1 MEAGKNTAIIA
12 YDGSAAARQA
22 VVATTKLLGSCNA
35 LVVTVWEAG
44 LAYLTPTAPGQD
56 MVMTPPVDPGLAREV
71 DVAVHEQA
79 EKLAREGADLAH
91 SLGLDA
97 EPLSVPDDGGIA
109 RTIIDL
115 ARDRS
120 AAAIIV
126 GSRGLSGLRARLEG
140 STSKGLLTHAPCPV
154 LVVHEPE

>member
-1 MEAGKNTAIIA
+1 MDAGRETVIIA

-22 VVATTKLLGSCNA
+22 VVAATKLLGSCNV

-44 LAYLTPTAPGQD
+44 LAYLTPTAPVEG
-56 MVMTPPVDPGLAREV
+56 MMMSPPVDPGLAREV
-71 DVAVHEQA
+71 DTALYERAEQ
-79 EKLAREGADLAH
+79 LAREGADLAG

-97 EPLSVPDDGGIA
+97 EPLSLPDEGDVAHTLIG
-109 RTIIDL
+109 L
-115 ARDRS
+115 AREHT

-154 LVVHEPE
+154 LIVHEPE